1 MKNEVIFDDKGIPSI
16 MVTITADELA
26 EKIGPDHPA
35 FTVKGRR
42 VKEISI
48 SKYQNVIIDGR
59 AYSLPLQQPATGM
72 DFDAARAACEAKGPG
87 WHIMTNAEW
96 AALALWCKANGTF
109 PRGNTAAGKSHSHPD
124 EHGTTYDRYRTL
136 TGSGPATW
144 NHDHTEQGVAD
155 LVGNVWEWIGG
166 VRFMDGQIQII
177 PDNDAAA
184 GADQSP
190 ESPDWLPVL
199 VDGKPIRYRV
209 EDDAITLTADDEK
222 TGDYDGIRFA
232 DLASEIAVPELLR
245 QLALYPADDQ
255 QSDDYIWVD
264 SNDERLVIRG
274 GIWGN
279 GAAGGVFYADGYSTR
294 SNAITGIGF
303 RSAYIRLSDICDPDH
318 LAEHTAAEPTTPEEA
333 PAPDLLAQLADIRAA
348 AELKAQTYAKA
359 VEAIDTAVK
368 AIAGIGA

>member
-136 TGSGPATW
+136 TDPAPRVE
-144 NHDHTEQGVAD
+144 HDHTEQGVAD
-155 LVGNVWEWIGG
+155 LVGNVVG
-166 VRFMDGQIQII
+166 VDRGRALHGRPDPDHTGQRRGRRRR
-177 PDNDAAA
+177 PVT
-184 GADQSP
+184 G
-190 ESPDWLPVL
+190 EPDWLPYGWTQADPL
-199 VDGKPIRYRV
+199 RV

-222 TGDYDGIRFA
+222 TGDYDGIRF
-232 DLASEIAVPELLR
+232 
-245 QLALYPADDQ
+245 
-255 QSDDYIWVD
+255 
-264 SNDERLVIRG
+264 
-274 GIWGN
+274 
-279 GAAGGVFYADGYSTR
+279 
-294 SNAITGIGF
+294 
-303 RSAYIRLSDICDPDH
+303 
-318 LAEHTAAEPTTPEEA
+318 
-333 PAPDLLAQLADIRAA
+333 
-348 AELKAQTYAKA
+348 
-359 VEAIDTAVK
+359 
-368 AIAGIGA
+368 